1 MNSDADMGTG
11 EEKVKAMLVEVLRR
25 LNAIDKLLAIPALQ
39 GSAHGSGRHY

>member
-11 EEKVKAMLVEVLRR
+11 EEKAMLVEVLRR